1 MDAGADTSVGSIVDA
16 GTDKEDDDNVDLDM
30 GANDSADNKSV
41 VDIAT
46 LPDDNNAE
54 CHNTCVTSW
63 TYDNVERRLGP

>member
-1 MDAGADTSVGSIVDA
+1 M
-16 GTDKEDDDNVDLDM
+16 E
-30 GANDSADNKSV
+30 ANDSADNKSV

-46 LPDDNNAE
+46 LPDDDNAE